1 MFHHKAS
8 IQVEYRYVP
17 LVPVKPCPVLWK
29 TDVYQLEDKLQRH
42 GQAEREKDRKLCF
55 WVPPTA
61 QVRSGGDRQTG
72 RQARKRTSRLAD
84 KDRQQQAGNSS

>member
-42 GQAEREKDRKLCF
+42 KQAERERQEFMLLGHTYNPGKMWQRQTDR
-55 WVPPTA
+55 
-61 QVRSGGDRQTG
+61 QGQTG
-72 RQARKRTSRLAD
+72 RQE
-84 KDRQQQAGNSS
+84 Q